1 MTKSEQSTTVQT
13 PENSAQSQALTSN
26 MTEQLSMAGLVQR
39 DFLPDHLPDSDQLR
53 WAAAFFPAEWVSGDI
68 YDVVRIDEQHIGFYI
83 ADVVGHGVPAALLTI
98 FLKQALT
105 MRQTF
110 ESSYRVFSP
119 AEVMKNL
126 NLRMTG
132 QKLSGSQFITCCYC
146 LLNIETLQ
154 LTYSRAGHPYPILFR
169 DGEELQQLESKGPLL
184 GIFEEAEFAQQTIQ
198 LQAGDKLL
206 LYTDGLEPAIGSFDD
221 TEGFQ
226 FDRSLVEVMDLP
238 IGDII
243 EKITSRLAK
252 MNIPPAEI
260 DDLTAVGLEIL

>member
-1 MTKSEQSTTVQT
+1 MTKSEQTTAVQT
-13 PENSAQSQALTSN
+13 PESSAESQVLTSN
-26 MTEQLSMAGLVQR
+26 LTEQLRMAGLVQR
-39 DFLPDHLPDSDQLR
+39 DFLPHQLPNSDQLR
-53 WAAAFFPAEWVSGDI
+53 WAAAFSPAEWVSGDI

-83 ADVVGHGVPAALLTI
+83 ADVVGHGLPAALLTI

-105 MRQTF
+105 MRQTI
-110 ESSYRVFSP
+110 ENSYRLFSP
-119 AEVMKNL
+119 AEAMKNL
-126 NLRMTG
+126 NLRMTS

-146 LLNIETLQ
+146 LLNIKTLQ
-154 LTYSRAGHPYPILFR
+154 LTYARAGHPYPVLLR
-169 DGEELQQLESKGPLL
+169 GGEEPQQLESKGPLL
-184 GIFEEAEFAQQTIQ
+184 GIFEEAQFAQQTIQ

-238 IGDII
+238 ITDII
-243 EKITSRLAK
+243 EKITGRLEN